1 MAETFH
7 HLSIKRARKARPC
20 CWCAELIEIGT
31 PYEQWRY
38 KDGKD
43 IQTVRMH
50 PACQAACRQL
60 STDEGPDFSWSPGD
74 FRRGSVE
81 AR

>member
-7 HLSIKRARKARPC
+7 HLTIKRARKSRMC
-20 CWCAELIEIGT
+20 FWCAELIEAGR

-38 KDGKD
+38 KDHGV
-43 IQTVRMH
+43 IETVRMH
-50 PACQAACRQL
+50 TACQAACRQL
-60 STDEGPDFSWSPGD
+60 STDEGPEFTWSPGD
-74 FRRGSVE
+74 FKRGSTE

>member
-7 HLSIKRARKARPC
+7 HLSIKRARKARMC
-20 CWCAELIEIGT
+20 YWCAELIEIGR

-38 KDGKD
+38 KDGSD
-43 IQTVRMH
+43 IGTVRMH

-60 STDEGPDFSWSPGD
+60 STDEGPDLSWSIGD
-74 FRRGSVE
+74 FRRGSTE